1 MVENNGENIM
11 EEIVN
16 ELIRR
21 KETISTMES
30 CTGGGV
36 ANEIT
41 NIPGASAVI
50 EFSAVT
56 YSNKFK
62 IKMGVKKDIIETYTV
77 YSMEVARAMAF
88 EISNFA
94 GSNYGIGVTGQIN
107 RIDPANI
114 VEECNKIYA
123 AIYDRKNDI
132 YKTVV
137 INAIDASRKENKEY
151 IIDEIVKLMREVLQ
165 IKKQKELVKIYK

>member
-1 MVENNGENIM
+1 
-11 EEIVN
+11 
-16 ELIRR
+16 
-21 KETISTMES
+21 
-30 CTGGGV
+30 
-36 ANEIT
+36 
-41 NIPGASAVI
+41 
-50 EFSAVT
+50 
-56 YSNKFK
+56 
-62 IKMGVKKDIIETYTV
+62 
-77 YSMEVARAMAF
+77 MEVARAMAF
-88 EISNFA
+88 EISNSA
-94 GSNYGIGVTGQIN
+94 GSDYGIGVTGQIN

-114 VEECNKIYA
+114 VEECNKIYV